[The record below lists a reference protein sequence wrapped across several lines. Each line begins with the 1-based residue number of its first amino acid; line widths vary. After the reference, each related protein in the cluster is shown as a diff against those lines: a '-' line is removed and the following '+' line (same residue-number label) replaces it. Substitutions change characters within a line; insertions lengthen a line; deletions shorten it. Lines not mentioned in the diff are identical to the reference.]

1 MFTIDWV
8 NKGMKFVKSA
18 FDRKVKL
25 GTQDVLKEIVKDF
38 ENSTSNWSDRPEFWI
53 EDDEIYYNDKRFLW
67 INFGTSWRA
76 KKMSPDWVSKS
87 QVGILGTR
95 PGAGTV
101 AGWANKPGIEARRWD
116 IASVEHQSARG
127 IIPNAIIDRLEEGIG
142 IFRQEYILKT
152 VEWEDGRGNRYKS
165 LLRDID
171 SDNNADRGILIGPP
185 PVTELDWTGIQSDLN
200 RELFNLGLF
209 TWQDVQDGGDKLKSA
224 IFGAMKSRLI
234 NLYRNRRTHE

>member
-1 MFTIDWV
+1 M
-8 NKGMKFVKSA
+8 
-18 FDRKVKL
+18 
-25 GTQDVLKEIVKDF
+25 
-38 ENSTSNWSDRPEFWI
+38 
-53 EDDEIYYNDKRFLW
+53 
-67 INFGTSWRA
+67 
-76 KKMSPDWVSKS
+76 
-87 QVGILGTR
+87 
-95 PGAGTV
+95 
-101 AGWANKPGIEARRWD
+101 
-116 IASVEHQSARG
+116 
-127 IIPNAIIDRLEEGIG
+127 
-142 IFRQEYILKT
+142 KT

>member
-18 FDRKVKL
+18 FDKKVKL

-116 IASVEHQSARG
+116 IASVERQSARG

-142 IFRQEYILKT
+142 IFR
-152 VEWEDGRGNRYKS
+152 
-165 LLRDID
+165 
-171 SDNNADRGILIGPP
+171 
-185 PVTELDWTGIQSDLN
+185 
-200 RELFNLGLF
+200 
-209 TWQDVQDGGDKLKSA
+209 
-224 IFGAMKSRLI
+224 
-234 NLYRNRRTHE
+234 